1 MTIFA
6 HLAHN
11 VAFIDS
17 IMTATFHQ
25 MTILFYISPLSCS
38 VITYHHDDIWWSY
51 YYRSPLGDPITTYQ
65 HIMIH
70 YHKLP
75 CGYPVTTYHHVVIL
89 LPHITTWWPY
99 NHKPLCCDLLPHITS
114 WWPLTHKR
122 DIVFHHQVDLPPTL
136 LQEHRCLRQGEV
148 GHIIVIDG
156 QDPVPDLYGAFS
168 VIARVTDVHF
178 A

>member
-25 MTILFYISPLSCS
+25 MTIIFYTSPLSCP

-99 NHKPLCCDLLPHITS
+99 YHKPLCCYPINTYHRVVT
-114 WWPLTHKR
+114 LTHKR
-122 DIVFHHQVDLPPTL
+122 DIVLHHQVDLPPTL
-136 LQEHRCLRQGEV
+136 LQEHRRLRQGEM

-156 QDPVPDLYGAFS
+156 QDPVPNLYGAFS